1 MDTIRSRLHLKSR
14 RDFFEAAAWLVLVV
28 TGLVASLEFDELWPG
43 YDLTPAFWPRVILIL
58 AGIFAIV
65 LLVSSFSATPM
76 PEKAETAA
84 GEAAESERSAD
95 LHVLI
100 VFAVPLL
107 YVYAMHKIGFLL
119 VTPVFLPLYMY
130 VLGVRRWRVLVGV
143 TVFLCAL
150 VVVLFVKLVF
160 TPLPQG
166 AGFFHSL
173 NGELIGLLQ

>member
-1 MDTIRSRLHLKSR
+1 MDAIRNRLHVKSR
-14 RDFFEAAAWLVLVV
+14 RDLIEAAAWLVLVV
-28 TGLVASLEFDELWPG
+28 AGLVMSLEFDELRPG
-43 YDLTPAFWPRVILIL
+43 FDLTPAFWPQVILIV

-65 LLVSSFSATPM
+65 LLVSSLSFGKTPERESAKAQP
-76 PEKAETAA
+76 PEQ
-84 GEAAESERSAD
+84 GVN

-100 VFAVPLL
+100 VFAVPIL

-130 VLGVRRWRVLVGV
+130 VLGVRRWAVLVGV
-143 TVFLCAL
+143 TVFLYSVIL
-150 VVVLFVKLVF
+150 LLFVKLVF

>member
-1 MDTIRSRLHLKSR
+1 MDAIRNRLHVKSR
-14 RDFFEAAAWLVLVV
+14 RDLIEAATWLVLVV
-28 TGLVASLEFDELWPG
+28 TGLVMTSEFDEVKPG
-43 YDLTPAFWPRVILIL
+43 YDLTPAFWPQVILIL

-65 LLVSSFSATPM
+65 LLVSSFSLKKLSESEAPAAA
-76 PEKAETAA
+76 EETAS
-84 GEAAESERSAD
+84 GQTTN

-100 VFAVPLL
+100 VFAVPIL

-130 VLGVRRWRVLVGV
+130 ILGVRRWPVIVGV
-143 TVFLCAL
+143 TAFLYA
-150 VVVLFVKLVF
+150 VIIIIFVKLVF